1 MSNLQLKLTW
11 MSRFSLRRKSVFSG
25 LYFKSKCNIDNLGT
39 ASIVENDQLFV
50 FLKLFARF
58 FDRRVSMSHLREI
71 FRLFS
76 SWKRLKTKVM
86 PVFFRLNKVYRCQ
99 RNIGLNREGC
109 GSMINFE
116 KLFFKICNI
125 FLFACKLKRLN
136 KDKKVLLCVPFPYD
150 FINI

>member
-39 ASIVENDQLFV
+39 ASIVENDQLFCLSSTICSFFWQATFDESFERNFSVV
-50 FLKLFARF
+50 FELK
-58 FDRRVSMSHLREI
+58 
-71 FRLFS
+71 
-76 SWKRLKTKVM
+76 KTENQGNVC
-86 PVFFRLNKVYRCQ
+86 FFRLNKVYRCQ

-116 KLFFKICNI
+116 KSFFKICNI
-125 FLFACKLKRLN
+125 LFACKLKLLN
-136 KDKKVLLCVPFPYD
+136 G
-150 FINI
+150 